1 MWTLVRKD
9 LILDR
14 RQVALNF
21 AMYLVMGPVFLSF
34 MSAAPVKLIAAWAGI
49 VGTMIPLSLLARE
62 DKFQTA
68 RLTCSLPVTR
78 DTVVASRF
86 AGGWILALSG
96 GLAIVAAIYGASRAG
111 LGNPVGDWSQ
121 GLLVG
126 FVTIGLILAAL
137 FPFTMRFGFA
147 GLIGFLVFTQVLGIL
162 AFLGAVFLGGHGAL
176 GKVIGGT
183 FGAVQSLQEPL
194 GPLGYDLFLVAVVV
208 ALNVA
213 AFYVSRWIYR
223 RREF

>member
-14 RQVALNF
+14 RQVVLNF
-21 AMYLVMGPVFLSF
+21 VLYLIMAPVFLSL
-34 MSAAPVKLIAAWAGI
+34 MSAVPVKLIAAWAGI

-62 DKFQTA
+62 DKFHSA

-96 GLAIVAAIYGASRAG
+96 GLAIVGAAYGAYRAG

-121 GLLVG
+121 TLLVG
-126 FVTIGLILAAL
+126 FVTIGLILAVL

-147 GLIGFLVFTQVLGIL
+147 GLMGFLVFTQILGIV
-162 AFLGAVFLGGHGAL
+162 AFLGAVFVGGHGAIR
-176 GKVIGGT
+176 KVIGGT
-183 FGAVQSLQEPL
+183 IGAVQSLQEPL
-194 GPLGYDLFLVAVVV
+194 GPVGYDLFLVAAVVV
-208 ALNVA
+208 LNVGSLFLA
-213 AFYVSRWIYR
+213 RWIYR

>member
-21 AMYLVMGPVFLSF
+21 VLYLVMGPVFLSL
-34 MSAAPVKLIAAWAGI
+34 MSETPVKLIAAWAAI

-62 DKFQTA
+62 DKFHSA

-96 GLAIVAAIYGASRAG
+96 GLAIVAAIYGAHQAG

-121 GLLVG
+121 ALLVG
-126 FVTIGLILAAL
+126 FVTIGLILAVL
-137 FPFTMRFGFA
+137 LPFTMRFGFA
-147 GLIGFLVFTQVLGIL
+147 GLIGFLVFTQVLGIV
-162 AFLGAVFLGGHGAL
+162 AFLSVVLVGGHGAL
-176 GKVIGGT
+176 GAAIGGVA
-183 FGAVQSLQEPL
+183 GALGALQGSL
-194 GPLGYDLFLVAVVV
+194 GRVGYDLFLVAAVV
-208 ALNVA
+208 ALNVVS
-213 AFYVSRWIYR
+213 FLVSRWIYR